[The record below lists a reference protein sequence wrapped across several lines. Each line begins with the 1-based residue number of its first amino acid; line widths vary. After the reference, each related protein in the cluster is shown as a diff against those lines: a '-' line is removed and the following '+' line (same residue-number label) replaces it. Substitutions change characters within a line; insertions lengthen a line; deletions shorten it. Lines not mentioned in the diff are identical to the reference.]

1 MKKYENDIVYGRDR
15 LRILLISTAVGAALS
30 LLSPQYSWVQ
40 VIFMCLTVV
49 LFVTSLALIFKY
61 CRCPNCGKVIFLGVM
76 AVTACPRCH
85 RNLVTGKKV
94 KSGKSK

>member
-1 MKKYENDIVYGRDR
+1 MKKYENDFVYGRDR

-40 VIFMCLTVV
+40 VIVMCLTVV

>member
-1 MKKYENDIVYGRDR
+1 MKKYENDFVYGRDR